1 VSKLY
6 QISLVERK
14 ASSPRQNISQ
24 NITRSDIVR
33 PQYYGE
39 ESGRGRRWV
48 RQNKNRKID
57 GVSKGKNQG
66 PKQEGGG
73 GGVRTESPKTESYET
88 SSFLNSIVLNP
99 GTGRGKTGSV
109 ITYSINRITGIHS
122 CTTRRLQGLS
132 PPSTHHLQ
140 LDHIISSPISKTRL
154 ETSGAKPPHYA

>member
-1 VSKLY
+1 MSKLY
-6 QISLVERK
+6 QISLVERE
-14 ASSPRQNISQ
+14 ASFPRQNISQ

-39 ESGRGRRWV
+39 ESGRARRWV

-73 GGVRTESPKTESYET
+73 VRTESPKTESYET

-99 GTGRGKTGSV
+99 GTWGGGRD
-109 ITYSINRITGIHS
+109 RF
-122 CTTRRLQGLS
+122 R
-132 PPSTHHLQ
+132 
-140 LDHIISSPISKTRL
+140 DHVF
-154 ETSGAKPPHYA
+154 YQ